1 MLKKI
6 STAGQS
12 LAQLQNQ
19 WQVRVWDLG
28 AYKSDAIEKCEL
40 HNFCIDLCSMHKID
54 AKLKREEAWRMIV
67 ENHHIL
73 ASAKL
78 MPSVYIEKHNIS
90 KCKNKGYA
98 SLHLSPTGASTYWS
112 LPSWCSIFEQD
123 SNLRITSQTNANAL
137 SSEETVNKTSLYI
150 GYWMYIHEEPYLLSL

>member
-1 MLKKI
+1 MLKNI

-19 WQVRVWDLG
+19 WQVRVWDPG
-28 AYKSDAIEKCEL
+28 AYKGDAIEKCEL

-78 MPSVYIEKHNIS
+78 MPSVYVEKHNILAGARTRVAQAS
-90 KCKNKGYA
+90 ISEWLVHQHIEVFHPWCGIFSECESQVKQMLMHSVQKKVQQNKY
-98 SLHLSPTGASTYWS
+98 LN
-112 LPSWCSIFEQD
+112 SILNVHTRWAIF
-123 SNLRITSQTNANAL
+123 
-137 SSEETVNKTSLYI
+137 VK
-150 GYWMYIHEEPYLLSL
+150 